1 MKLIKDI
8 ILTIL
13 MIPFAL
19 IGVGLVIGFGMIHFT
34 MWWIRRFKIEK
45 KRYDNKHLQ

>member
-19 IGVGLVIGFGMIHFT
+19 IGIGLVIGIGMIHFT
-34 MWWIRRFKIEK
+34 MWWVRRLKIK
-45 KRYDNKHLQ
+45 IKRYDRKHF